1 MDALLSLSRGIDRL
15 NTILGRLA
23 AFLVLAA
30 ALISAGNATLR
41 YLLSV
46 SSNAWLEIQSY
57 MFAGI
62 VLLGAAETL
71 RKNEHVRVDLVYSNL
86 SERRRL
92 WIDVFGIVL
101 FLLPFMLVM
110 VWLSWPIAWRSIR
123 TGEGSTNAGG
133 LPLWPLRMLLPLGF
147 GLLGLQGLSE
157 LIKRIAAIR
166 GAIALDTTYH
176 KPDQ

>member
-1 MDALLSLSRGIDRL
+1 MTALLGLSRGIDRV
-15 NTILGRLA
+15 NVVLGRLA

-41 YLLSV
+41 YLLSM

-57 MFAGI
+57 LFAGI

-71 RKNEHVRVDLVYSNL
+71 RRNEHVRVDLLYSNL
-86 SERRRL
+86 SARKRL
-92 WIDVFGIVL
+92 WVDVFGILL
-101 FLLPFMLVM
+101 FLLPFVLVM
-110 VWLSWPIAWRSIR
+110 AWLSWPIAWRSLR
-123 TGEGSTNAGG
+123 TGEGSASAGG

-147 GLLGLQGLSE
+147 GLLALQGLSE
-157 LIKRIAAIR
+157 LVKRIAALR
-166 GAIALDTTYH
+166 GDIALDTTYH